1 MKQNFKLLQT
11 KLTTTL
17 SVQEFQ
23 TEIEKHLARDPLL
36 NDTWLV
42 STWEHAFELHGLN
55 LHGRIQGY
63 HFRIPNLKV
72 EAVVTFEFR
81 KGDEALVKHLVK
93 LLSSPADFKV
103 HTKPLLGQ
111 QNQNSESELAEFLNN
126 YKSTSPEH
134 SLHIAG
140 TAVEAARHCSWFNEE
155 EIVSELRFL
164 AQMPEKSDELLLER
178 EDYLQRHQQLCQIW
192 PKGKTIWFREQ
203 KIKLIHQAHIVCPVT
218 DVVLAIHFAYCPQ
231 DGKVIIGYLH
241 QYNEI

>member
-1 MKQNFKLLQT
+1 MPKFSFRVLFHPLSRHHEAKLQT
-11 KLTTTL
+11 PADQADDHPLG
-17 SVQEFQ
+17 QEFQ
-23 TEIEKHLARDPLL
+23 TEIEKHLAQDPLL

-93 LLSSPADFKV
+93 LLSSPSDVKV

-126 YKSTSPEH
+126 YKSTSP
-134 SLHIAG
+134 
-140 TAVEAARHCSWFNEE
+140 
-155 EIVSELRFL
+155 
-164 AQMPEKSDELLLER
+164 
-178 EDYLQRHQQLCQIW
+178 
-192 PKGKTIWFREQ
+192 
-203 KIKLIHQAHIVCPVT
+203 
-218 DVVLAIHFAYCPQ
+218 
-231 DGKVIIGYLH
+231 
-241 QYNEI
+241 